1 MAPRGH
7 FAGPFA
13 ARNGTNSQ
21 KYSTQSLYGKC
32 TRALSFENGA
42 QGTRSFFVDES
53 VVVRKSDVA
62 MVLKCA
68 QQRWFPA
75 HLGSEE
81 QELALPETSGYL
93 LTTGMRQ

>member
-1 MAPRGH
+1 MASFHRTFRRSKRH
-7 FAGPFA
+7 KLSKVLHTVTSF
-13 ARNGTNSQ
+13 
-21 KYSTQSLYGKC
+21 GKC
-32 TRALSFENGA
+32 TRALTFENGA
-42 QGTRSFFVDES
+42 QGTRSFFVDET

-68 QQRWFPA
+68 QQRWFPK

-93 LTTGMRQ
+93 LTTGMRP